1 MMFRRYSNGS
11 RKLGFEWK
19 LIAKVWGKVTHLG
32 DSKFANTGLGSFHC
46 QPGGE
51 VLGMTLLRG
60 SLLSVV
66 LAGCSVVSFAAK
78 IPTNLND
85 NVVRC
90 GQNALCSNKVMFGR
104 NYKVMQT
111 AKFTVMVSI
120 SNEAAYTRADVSI
133 ENHADYS
140 QNISPQDFRVEVV
153 SPKAKVLLY
162 VPPAQLQNLPV
173 NPVVAAAVAPA
184 AAVVQTAVVEVVLV
198 KAASAVAPATP
209 VTPNIDELYAAAKQ
223 AEAEKLAAEK
233 TAALKHLVAAAIP
246 ANDVVRGRVY
256 FEKDPKA
263 KQVNVVIP
271 VSGMVFEFPYSLS
284 F

>member
-1 MMFRRYSNGS
+1 
-11 RKLGFEWK
+11 
-19 LIAKVWGKVTHLG
+19 
-32 DSKFANTGLGSFHC
+32 
-46 QPGGE
+46 
-51 VLGMTLLRG
+51 MTLFRG
-60 SLLSVV
+60 SLFSIV
-66 LAGCSVVSFAAK
+66 LAGCSVVSSAAK

-85 NVVRC
+85 NVVTC
-90 GQNALCSNKVMFGR
+90 GQNAHCSNKVMFGR

-133 ENHADYS
+133 ENHGDYS

-173 NPVVAAAVAPA
+173 TPVVAMPVAPS
-184 AAVVQTAVVEVVLV
+184 AAVVQTAAGEI
-198 KAASAVAPATP
+198 APAVASATP
-209 VTPNIDELYAAAKQ
+209 VTPNIDELYAAAKK

-233 TAALKHLVAAAIP
+233 AASLKHLEAAAIP
-246 ANDVVRGRVY
+246 ANEVVRGRVY

>member
-1 MMFRRYSNGS
+1 MGGN
-11 RKLGFEWK
+11 KLF
-19 LIAKVWGKVTHLG
+19 VTERGVPRLG
-32 DSKFANTGLGSFHC
+32 DSKLANTGLGWFYC

-66 LAGCSVVSFAAK
+66 LAGCGMASFAAK

-85 NVVRC
+85 NVVTC
-90 GQNALCSNKVMFGR
+90 GQNARCSNKVMFGR

-133 ENHADYS
+133 ENHGDYS

-153 SPKAKVLLY
+153 SPKSKVLLY

-173 NPVVAAAVAPA
+173 TP
-184 AAVVQTAVVEVVLV
+184 VVEVPVARPAAGIQTTAVEVVPAEL
-198 KAASAVAPATP
+198 ASAVAPATP
-209 VTPNIDELYAAAKQ
+209 VTPNIDELYAAAKK
-223 AEAEKLAAEK
+223 AETEKLAAEK
-233 TAALKHLVAAAIP
+233 AAALKHLEAATIP
-246 ANDVVRGRVY
+246 ANEVVRGRVY

-271 VSGMVFEFPYSLS
+271 VSGMVFEFPYSLA